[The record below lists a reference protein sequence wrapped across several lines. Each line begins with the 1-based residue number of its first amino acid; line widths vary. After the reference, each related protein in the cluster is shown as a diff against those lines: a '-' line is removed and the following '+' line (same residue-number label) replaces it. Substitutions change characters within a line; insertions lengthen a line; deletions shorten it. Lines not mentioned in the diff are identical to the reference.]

1 MTPDSLGP
9 KVINEIDV
17 TRHLINYLPQ
27 YVEEGTRPVF
37 VQGIF
42 FHSISH
48 IRAWNFQQNKKRT
61 ITHSFIKGEVY
72 IQDGHLAD

>member
-1 MTPDSLGP
+1 MTV
-9 KVINEIDV
+9 K
-17 TRHLINYLPQ
+17 
-27 YVEEGTRPVF
+27 EGTRPLF

-42 FHSISH
+42 FILFL
-48 IRAWNFQQNKKRT
+48 ILGLENFSKTNKKKRT

>member
-1 MTPDSLGP
+1 MTV
-9 KVINEIDV
+9 K
-17 TRHLINYLPQ
+17 
-27 YVEEGTRPVF
+27 EGTRPLF

-42 FHSISH
+42 FILFL
-48 IRAWNFQQNKKRT
+48 ILGLENFSKTKKRT